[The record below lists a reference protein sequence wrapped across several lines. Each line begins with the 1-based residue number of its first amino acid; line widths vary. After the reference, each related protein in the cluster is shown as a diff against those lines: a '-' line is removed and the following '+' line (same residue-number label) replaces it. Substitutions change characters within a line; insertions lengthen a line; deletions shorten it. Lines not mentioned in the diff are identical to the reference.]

1 MNEYIQ
7 IKNQF
12 GCGFCPTFIL
22 KMSFSSVSMHRLI
35 SLSQQPERENGK
47 QRTDQWESQLN
58 YRLSTLDDDFIRKVK
73 KQLKWTGEKNIFLF
87 RNTARTPIILK
98 SLETSAGHFHF
109 MRIPSPSFFF
119 FWPVGG
125 LQVYVLPACMIRKLK
140 KRRNT
145 SQTGTTVSNI
155 KLKSSVWKKSEQ
167 VSERETK
174 GSVNWDQRKEKP

>member
-73 KQLKWTGEKNIFLF
+73 KQLKWTGEKIYSFSVTLPELPSFSTAWKRQLGISTLWEFLLSIFLLF
-87 RNTARTPIILK
+87 LAGGRVAGLCFA
-98 SLETSAGHFHF
+98 SL
-109 MRIPSPSFFF
+109 
-119 FWPVGG
+119 
-125 LQVYVLPACMIRKLK
+125 YDK
-140 KRRNT
+140 KA
-145 SQTGTTVSNI
+145 Q
-155 KLKSSVWKKSEQ
+155 
-167 VSERETK
+167 
-174 GSVNWDQRKEKP
+174 KEKKYKPDRHNCIQYKT